1 MPRGIALGEE
11 FTDAKPDS
19 GTQRRDT
26 PFLADFR
33 RANPTIWK
41 HLVLGFVKRIAFA
54 SAGWFEEATSRVN
67 VCRISSIPLQ
77 DYCGRYACYY
87 GPRLLP

>member
-11 FTDAKPDS
+11 FTDAKPGYAIS
-19 GTQRRDT
+19 GRFPARKSD
-26 PFLADFR
+26 
-33 RANPTIWK
+33 IWK